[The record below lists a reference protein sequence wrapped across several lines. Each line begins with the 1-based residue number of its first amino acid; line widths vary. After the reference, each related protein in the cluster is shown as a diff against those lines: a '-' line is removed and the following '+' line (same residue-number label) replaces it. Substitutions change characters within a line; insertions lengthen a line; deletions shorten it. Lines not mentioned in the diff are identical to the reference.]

1 MASTFGLAGRVNEG
15 NAKWW
20 ALVAAC
26 FGLFMA
32 ILDNLVVN
40 IALPT
45 LSEEMDASAT
55 QLQWVVSAYILVFAA
70 VQITAGGLG
79 DRFGRKRWFLIGLA
93 IFTATS
99 FAAAF
104 AQNVETLIAMRALQG
119 LGAAFILP
127 LSLSLISAAFPP
139 EERGKAIGIWSA
151 ISVSGIA
158 LGPVIGG
165 ALIEYASWEWIF
177 LINVPIGILA
187 FLVTQAVVSE
197 STDTS
202 GTVATDIPGTVLI
215 TGAIAAV
222 TYGLIEAG
230 ERGWGNGLILGSFVL
245 SAILLAAFI
254 WVENRTEKPMVPLR
268 FFRSRTFTGANID
281 CLRHHLPDD
290 RRLLLP
296 DALPAEHPRS
306 VGRPHRPGPGA
317 DGRGDD
323 DLLADHGQPRQPG
336 RRAADDLGRPPHH
349 RPRRA
354 TSCCAPGWRR
364 ATWDIVPAFIVM
376 GFGMSGIWAPM
387 MTVVLN
393 SVESE
398 KAGVA
403 SAINGAIR
411 EIGSAFSIAL
421 LGTIMNRT
429 YQSTFD
435 KDGAIQALRT
445 DPNAAA
451 YRPAIDAVGDGNNM
465 AGHVIEKISAFDV
478 VPAEIKTTLV
488 NASSRAFVDG
498 MDVAIYVAAS
508 AAIASAVLSYVLIK
522 DTPFAT
528 APVTE
533 IAPEVGEALAP
544 IAAD

>member
-1 MASTFGLAGRVNEG
+1 MASAFGLAGRVNEG

-20 ALVAAC
+20 ALIAAC

-55 QLQWVVSAYILVFAA
+55 QLQWVVSAYILVFAS

-79 DRFGRKRWFLIGLA
+79 DRFGRKRWFLIGLT

-99 FAAAF
+99 FLAAF
-104 AQNVETLIAMRALQG
+104 AQNVEMLIAMRALQG

-151 ISVSGIA
+151 ISVSGLA

-187 FLVTQAVVSE
+187 FFVTQAVVRE

-222 TYGLIEAG
+222 TFGLIEAG
-230 ERGWGNGLILGSFVL
+230 ERGWGDSLILGSFIL

-281 CLRHHLPDD
+281 AFAITFLMIGVFFFLTLYQQNIHDMSAVRTGLALVPMVVAMMIFSPIMGNLVNRVGA
-290 RRLLLP
+290 RRMISAGLLITGLGAYLLL
-296 DALPAEHPRS
+296 RS
-306 VGRPHRPGPGA
+306 GVQA
-317 DGRGDD
+317 
-323 DLLADHGQPRQPG
+323 
-336 RRAADDLGRPPHH
+336 
-349 RPRRA
+349 
-354 TSCCAPGWRR
+354 SY
-364 ATWDIVPAFIVM
+364 WDIVPAFIVM

-421 LGTIMNRT
+421 LGTMMNRT

-435 KDGAIQALRT
+435 KDGAIRALRE
-445 DPNAAA
+445 DPNATA
-451 YRPAIDAVGDGNNM
+451 YRPVVDAVGDGNNM
-465 AGHVIEKISAFDV
+465 AGHVIEKVSAFDF
-478 VPAEIKTTLV
+478 VPAEIKTLLV

-508 AAIASAVLSYVLIK
+508 TAIASAVLSYFLIE
-522 DTPFAT
+522 DTTFET

-533 IAPEVGEALAP
+533 IAPAVEEELAP
-544 IAAD
+544 VAAD